1 MATHQAIILPE
12 INSPLTLATV
22 ATPTPQSGQVLIKV
36 LASPILAYYRAIFT
50 GKLPYPLPL
59 PFTPGVSPIGRI
71 EAIGSDTTS
80 LKPGQ
85 LVYVD
90 LTVRAR
96 DDPLKEQGTSILQGL
111 FGGVSPEARILSESD
126 WRHGSWA
133 EKQIVPLENVH
144 VLDESLLR
152 EQMGYSPAR
161 LTWINTLLV
170 PYGGLLSGA
179 LQPGET
185 VIVCFATGHFGGAAV
200 DVALAMG
207 AGRVVAVG
215 RRMSFLENI
224 QAVYPKGK
232 VVGVA
237 TDGLDDACLKDALRK
252 ETPQGLG
259 ADLFLDFTPAS
270 VAAGRKWI
278 HISSAISALKANGRA
293 ILMGGASHTVNL
305 SYSELMTRNITVK
318 GNFMFDGTAPAKLI
332 RSSGW
337 ETCRCPDSTTL
348 SLISGTMKG
357 RLTRLRRRLLVTAEW
372 SWSTKDSL
380 DQCINS
386 G

>member
-1 MATHQAIILPE
+1 MTTHQAIILSE

-22 ATPTPQSGQVLIKV
+22 PTPTPQSGQVLIKV
-36 LASPILAYYRAIFT
+36 LASPILAYYRAILT
-50 GKLPYPLPL
+50 GKLPYPLPF
-59 PFTPGVSPIGRI
+59 PFTPGASPIGRI
-71 EAIGSDTTS
+71 EVLGSDTTT

-90 LTVRAR
+90 LNVRAR
-96 DDPLKEQGTSILQGL
+96 DDPLKEQGTAILQGL
-111 FGGVSPEARILSESD
+111 FGGITPQARILSEND

-144 VLDESLLR
+144 VLDESLLLQ
-152 EQMGYSPAR
+152 QMGYSPAR

-185 VIVCFATGHFGGAAV
+185 VIVCFATGHFGGAAI

-215 RRMSFLENI
+215 RRMSSLEKI
-224 QAVYPKGK
+224 QDGYPKGK

-237 TDGLDDACLKDALRK
+237 TESVDETSLKDALRK
-252 ETPQGLG
+252 ATPRGLG
-259 ADLFLDFTPAS
+259 ADLFLDLTPAS
-270 VAAGRKWI
+270 AAEGQKWI
-278 HISSAISALKANGRA
+278 HVPSAISALKANGRA
-293 ILMGGASHTVNL
+293 VLMGGASDSVTL

-318 GNFMFDGTAPAKLI
+318 GTLCSTELLL
-332 RSSGW
+332 RS
-337 ETCRCPDSTTL
+337 
-348 SLISGTMKG
+348 
-357 RLTRLRRRLLVTAEW
+357 
-372 SWSTKDSL
+372 
-380 DQCINS
+380 
-386 G
+386 

>member
-12 INSPLTLATV
+12 INSPLTLASPYPRILPRNPHRQ
-22 ATPTPQSGQVLIKV
+22 TPL
-36 LASPILAYYRAIFT
+36 
-50 GKLPYPLPL
+50 PLPL
-59 PFTPGVSPIGRI
+59 PFTPGASPIGRI
-71 EAIGSDTTS
+71 EATGSDTTI

-96 DDPLKEQGTSILQGL
+96 DDPLKEQGTAILQGL
-111 FGGVSPEARILSESD
+111 FGGITPEARILSEND

-144 VLDESLLR
+144 VLDESLLC

-185 VIVCFATGHFGGAAV
+185 VIVCFASGHFGGAAI

-207 AGRVVAVG
+207 RGG
-215 RRMSFLENI
+215 SLEKI
-224 QAVYPKGK
+224 QGGYPKGK

-237 TDGLDDACLKDALRK
+237 TEGLDGTSLKDAMK
-252 ETPQGLG
+252 KATPRGLG

-270 VAAGRKWI
+270 AAEGQKWI

-293 ILMGGASHTVNL
+293 VLMGGASDAVSL
-305 SYSELMTRNITVK
+305 PYSELMMRNITVK

-332 RSSGW
+332 RLIEMGN
-337 ETCRCPDSTTL
+337 L
-348 SLISGTMKG
+348 SLSRFHDIEFNFKDYERAIDEAATKTAGDCGVVLIHKG
-357 RLTRLRRRLLVTAEW
+357 
-372 SWSTKDSL
+372 
-380 DQCINS
+380 
-386 G
+386 

>member
-1 MATHQAIILPE
+1 MATHQAILLPE
-12 INSPLTLATV
+12 INSPLILASV
-22 ATPTPQSGQVLIKV
+22 PTPAPQSGQVLIKV
-36 LASPILAYYRAIFT
+36 LASPILAYYRAILT

-59 PFTPGVSPIGRI
+59 PFTPGASPIGRI
-71 EAIGSDTTS
+71 EATGSDTTTV
-80 LKPGQ
+80 KPGQ

-96 DDPLKEQGTSILQGL
+96 DDPLKEQGTIILQGL
-111 FGGVSPEARILSESD
+111 FGGITPEARILSEND

-144 VLDESLLR
+144 VLDESLLC

-170 PYGGLLSGA
+170 PYGGLLSGL

-185 VIVCFATGHFGGAAV
+185 VIVCFATGHFGGAAI

-215 RRMSFLENI
+215 RRMSSLEKI
-224 QAVYPKGK
+224 QSGYPKGK

-237 TDGLDDACLKDALRK
+237 TEGLDESSLKDAMK
-252 ETPQGLG
+252 KATPRGLG

-270 VAAGRKWI
+270 AAEGQKWI
-278 HISSAISALKANGRA
+278 HISSAIAALKANGRA
-293 ILMGGASHTVNL
+293 VLMGGTSDAVSL
-305 SYSELMTRNITVK
+305 PYSELMTRNITVK

-332 RSSGW
+332 RLIEMGN
-337 ETCRCPDSTTL
+337 L
-348 SLISGTMKG
+348 SLSRFHDIEFDFKDYERAIDEAAAKTAGDCG
-357 RLTRLRRRLLVTAEW
+357 VVLVHKE
-372 SWSTKDSL
+372 
-380 DQCINS
+380 
-386 G
+386 